1 MRRAVFIDRDGTINV
16 NVEYLDNPEEFEMY
30 DGVAEGIK
38 LLNTR
43 GFFVVVATNQSGIER
58 GYYTQE
64 IVEAIHER
72 MKKELWERAKAWV
85 DAIYYCPHAPETGCE
100 CRKPKPG
107 LLQRAIKE
115 NGIIPR
121 LSFMIGDRPLDV
133 EAGESVGV
141 VTVLVPEKGR
151 EECVAKE
158 LKESWAV
165 PDYITDSFYDACLWI
180 LSQG

>member
-30 DGVAEGIK
+30 PGVAEGIK

-64 IVEAIHER
+64 IVEAIHAR
-72 MKKELWERAKAWV
+72 MKKELWEKAKAWV

-107 LLQRAIKE
+107 LLQKAIRE
-115 NGIIPR
+115 HDIIPR
-121 LSFMIGDRPLDV
+121 ISFMVGDRPLDV
-133 EAGESVGV
+133 EAGEQVGAI
-141 VTVLVPEKGR
+141 TVLVPEKGK
-151 EECVAKE
+151 EESVARE